1 MKILAYLLVLVG
13 EGLVL
18 MVLVSWWAGWIGIY
32 DRANLRNDIRNS
44 LTRAAP
50 AVLFFAVFAYVRNA
64 SLSSFIAIG
73 VGIIV
78 FTLLFLGA
86 CTVYLRR

>member
-1 MKILAYLLVLVG
+1 M
-13 EGLVL
+13 
-18 MVLVSWWAGWIGIY
+18 IGQICEMTFEFS
-32 DRANLRNDIRNS
+32 DACS
-44 LTRAAP
+44 SHC
-50 AVLFFAVFAYVRNA
+50 AVAVFAYVRNA

-86 CTVYLRR
+86 GTVYLRR

>member
-18 MVLVSWWAGWIGIY
+18 LVLVSWWAGWIGIY

-73 VGIIV
+73 VRIIV